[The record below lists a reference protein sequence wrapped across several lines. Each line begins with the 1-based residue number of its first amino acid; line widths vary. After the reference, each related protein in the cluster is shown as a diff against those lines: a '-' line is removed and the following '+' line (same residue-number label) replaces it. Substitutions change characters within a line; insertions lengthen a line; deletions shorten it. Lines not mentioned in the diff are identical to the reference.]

1 MGHSIFDCPKI
12 GRMNIC
18 FKILMGIYHEGE
30 KFQQSKLKGATD
42 TSKSEI
48 SNCAIILQE
57 EGLIEEA
64 EGKKK
69 RLTSKGYEKASELH
83 QKYEISLTTARLW
96 TQNEEEAVRY
106 AEFITLNLPD
116 EAFIKNQN
124 KTNVSLTKKFETFM
138 NFRGKDLCKKAE
150 SGTYPIDIFID
161 KIVDAEEIYK
171 KRIIKQGAAEIDE
184 PDYSKMILTQEDVN
198 NSVAADAPSM
208 SNYGFLHSTY
218 IRISN
223 GKGFLHLHRT
233 HINREVDMGGRKII
247 MKCKAVRVEYYNG
260 KEFVEC
266 PFVDDDVD
274 VPLDHFNFV
283 RRKDKYLGKLLM
295 RFTSDTI
302 TPVMPTKKNAVIEI
316 EI

>member
-30 KFQQSKLKGATD
+30 NFQQSKLKGVTE

-48 SNCAIILQE
+48 SNCAKILQN
-57 EGLIEEA
+57 EGFIEDA

-69 RLTSKGYEKASELH
+69 HLTKKGYEKASELH
-83 QKYEISLTTARLW
+83 QKYEIALTTTRIW
-96 TQNEEEAVRY
+96 TQNEEEAIRY

-116 EAFIKNQN
+116 EAFSRSVN
-124 KTNVSLTKKFETFM
+124 KSNDGLTKKFETFM
-138 NFRGKDLCKKAE
+138 NFKGKDLCKKAE

-184 PDYSKMILTQEDVN
+184 PDYCQMMLTQQDVN
-198 NSVAADAPSM
+198 NFVALEAPSM

-218 IRISN
+218 ISISN
-223 GKGFLHLHRT
+223 GKGILHLHRT
-233 HINREVDMGGRKII
+233 HINREVDMGGRKVT
-247 MKCKAVRVEYYNG
+247 MQCKAVRVEYYNG
-260 KEFVEC
+260 KEFIEC
-266 PFVDDDVD
+266 PFVDDDAE

-283 RRKDKYLGKLLM
+283 RRSDRYVGKLLM

-302 TPVMPTKKNAVIEI
+302 TPVMPTKKIAVIEI
-316 EI
+316 AI